1 MHVTITNVSAHQ
13 AQAWVF
19 CGMPKGR
26 LPRDNGWLTD
36 GVFKYPYTVDASGR
50 GIRVLATVPADRSI
64 KLEFM
69 PLEERKREEFQ
80 WHPAV
85 TRDIES
91 VVPRFWIAG
100 KTGDMTLV
108 GAAFGDAAATY
119 HMRHFF
125 PDYKVSV
132 DVWCTVFSGL
142 SSVDF
147 VAHATYGTTENNGQA
162 QSVLLPALSM
172 TCGLPVSVDFAV
184 RNGNSVSAIGG
195 QSVVNITNDNQRW
208 HRASTFE
215 LRGAIHAAPNP
226 ARASGYQMYGLF
238 SHWDGVWMA
247 IGQVPKPT
255 QATQGLRAQQ
265 FTSYKQQQFVGYAAP
280 RPRCQPRESG
290 TTGEQPDFGAA
301 SDLAVTMQMPW
312 EIHDALWQC
321 QSYVQR
327 PVNNRERDGTPMQ
340 AAYHPQ
346 AETVNQRPDLSFGL
360 QDRLGWPGQN
370 LIGWIPSANTV
381 LWTTA
386 DDQHR
391 SDNFLH
397 ATIALTADPALEQ
410 LVRAHVQLDKTDVH
424 IKRGLNQSPRAVGR
438 LALARA
444 NQMWL
449 GLADDSTLVI
459 GIETALRL
467 SSMAGLPAE
476 KPVRIFG
483 GYEQAKYGWV
493 SSQGQPVI
501 GWQPWQETIAAIG
514 VLAASR
520 QLFAAGKDELAAKYH
535 DVAMSLARVIDANAW
550 QRITQPGGA
559 STDSWFHAYAIRW
572 NNGDAFSLADWP
584 ALQSYNETWN
594 DNVYVS
600 TACSPWTRAASQML
614 DMFSALP
621 STPAEARWW
630 AV

>member
-13 AQAWVF
+13 AQTWVF

-26 LPRDNGWLTD
+26 WPRDNGWLTD
-36 GVFKYPYTVDASGR
+36 GVFRYPYTVDASGR
-50 GIRVLATVPADRSI
+50 GIRVLATVPANRSL
-64 KLEFM
+64 KLEFT
-69 PLEERKREEFQ
+69 PDERKREEFQ
-80 WHPAV
+80 WHPAL
-85 TRDIES
+85 TRDIEA
-91 VVPRFWIAG
+91 VVPKFWIAG
-100 KTGDMTLV
+100 KAGNMTLV
-108 GAAFGDAAATY
+108 GAVVGDAAATY

-125 PDYKVSV
+125 PDHLVSV

-142 SSVDF
+142 SSVD
-147 VAHATYGTTENNGQA
+147 VVVHATYGTTENNGQA

-184 RNGNSVSAIGG
+184 RNGHSVGAIGG

-226 ARASGYQMYGLF
+226 ARASGYQMFGLF
-238 SHWDGVWMA
+238 SHWDGAWMA
-247 IGQVPKPT
+247 LGRVPEATQQT
-255 QATQGLRAQQ
+255 QALRVQQHTAYTQPR
-265 FTSYKQQQFVGYAAP
+265 FVGYASA

-290 TTGEQPDFGAA
+290 TTGEQPDFGAT
-301 SDLAVTMQMPW
+301 SDLAVTMQTPW

-321 QSYVQR
+321 QGYVQR
-327 PVNNRERDGTPMQ
+327 PVNNRERDGSPMK
-340 AAYHPQ
+340 AVNHPQ
-346 AETVNQRPDLSFGL
+346 AETLNQRPDLSFGL
-360 QDRLGWPGQN
+360 QDRLGWPAQN
-370 LIGWIPSANTV
+370 AIAWIPSAATV
-381 LWTTA
+381 LWTTS

-410 LVRAHVQLDKTDVH
+410 LVRAHVELDKTDVH
-424 IKRGLNQSPRAVGR
+424 IKRGLNLSPRAIGR

-467 SSMAGLPAE
+467 ASMAGIPAD

-493 SSQGQPVI
+493 DSQGRPVV
-501 GWQPWQETIAAIG
+501 GWQPWQETIAAMGI
-514 VLAASR
+514 LAGSR
-520 QLFAAGKDELAAKYH
+520 QLFAAGKDALGDKYH
-535 DVAMSLARVIDANAW
+535 DVAMSLAQVIHSNAW
-550 QRITQPGGA
+550 QHINMPAGS
-559 STDSWFHAYAIRW
+559 STMSWFHAYAVRW
-572 NNGDAFSLADWP
+572 NNGNTFTLADWP
-584 ALQSYNETWN
+584 RLQSINEVWN
-594 DNVYVS
+594 DNIYVS
-600 TACSPWTRAASQML
+600 TACLPWTRTSSSILGLWREAPKT
-614 DMFSALP
+614 D
-621 STPAEARWW
+621 AEARWW